1 MTNCFF
7 DTIRHAFRHEDFHL
21 HFPNV
26 NGKLPSSLF
35 ECYFKSLETLVSL
48 LYKLADFQQCMY
60 GYENINDGSVSDQ
73 NKGKPIYACMTH
85 VLLDNHKIDDRLMG
99 DFVHHIVS
107 KEVRFEDMLKKGY
120 YDGQGA
126 DPVLVLLCEFTG
138 ICIDVELPAMS
149 QVQKFPNQ
157 PSKTIQLPKRHFVY
171 TRLNT
176 TCTTKVYMRFTNG
189 HASFLKRETIPTK
202 NRKRKLEL

>member
-21 HFPNV
+21 HFPKV
-26 NGKLPSSLF
+26 DGKLPPSLF
-35 ECYFKSLETLVSL
+35 ECYFKSFETLVSL
-48 LYKLADFQQCMY
+48 LYKLADFLQCMY
-60 GYENINDGSVSDQ
+60 GYQNINDGSVHDE
-73 NKGKPIYACMTH
+73 NKGKPLYACMTH
-85 VLLDNHKIDDRLMG
+85 VLLDNQKIDDRLMG

-107 KEVRFEDMLKKGY
+107 KEVRFEDMLTKGY